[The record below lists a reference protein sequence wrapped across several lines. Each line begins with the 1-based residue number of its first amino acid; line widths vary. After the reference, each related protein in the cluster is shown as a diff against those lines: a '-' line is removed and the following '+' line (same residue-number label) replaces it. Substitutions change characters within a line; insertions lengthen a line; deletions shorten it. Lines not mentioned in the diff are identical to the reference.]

1 MADTTKKKKKRSK
14 RSGFGGNRF
23 GVDTT
28 ETGLAAVS
36 GWIGKMVAGWL
47 SGFDQLPDFIGK
59 AEPSDVGLYALGVLF
74 RRRSL
79 RSVGAGL
86 MISRSIL
93 IGG

>member
-1 MADTTKKKKKRSK
+1 MADTKQKKRKKSK
-14 RSGFGGNRF
+14 SRGFGGGRF
-23 GVDTT
+23 GIDMT
-28 ETGLAAVS
+28 ETGLAALS

-47 SGFDQLPDFIGK
+47 STFNQLPDFVTQ

-74 RRRSL
+74 KRRSL